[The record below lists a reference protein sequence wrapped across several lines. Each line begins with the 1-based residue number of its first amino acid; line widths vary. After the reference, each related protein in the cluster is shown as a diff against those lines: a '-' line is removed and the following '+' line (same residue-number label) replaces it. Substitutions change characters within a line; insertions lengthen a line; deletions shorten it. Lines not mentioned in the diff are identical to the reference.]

1 MNQPSA
7 PNAASSRSQFWDLVR
22 GIGILSIVMGH
33 SCHPVIPYVYTYH
46 LAVFFFV
53 SGYLYNSKK
62 YGRKPFDH
70 VAAKLKSAWPKY
82 IFYMSVYTLLHNL
95 FQHTGINSPGSLYN
109 HSYTLMA
116 LCNAIVFQGVEPMGG
131 TLWFVPVWILACGI
145 FGGIVW
151 FSFRFL
157 PDLSHGPASLRPA
170 AITGISSLFGAAGC
184 FFIFRSLPLAYQL
197 HLAFLVQPFFAAGW
211 LIRCFLPDYRKLLR
225 WYLALPAALVWAFVI
240 RHENLYIDLS
250 LGRIGN
256 GWQFFLLAFLG
267 IYCCMYLA
275 TLLEHSK
282 QIKRLVSLWG
292 QYSFDIM
299 AAHFLVFKWI
309 DLIYGRF
316 LVNDPLEQY
325 SGFPQAYAG
334 SLWPAYMILGTTIPA
349 LIGLLLEKGGK
360 KLAKHLPA

>member
-1 MNQPSA
+1 MNQPTA
-7 PNAASSRSQFWDLVR
+7 PNAASSRSQFWYLVR

-225 WYLALPAALVWAFVI
+225 WYLALPAALVWALVI

-282 QIKRLVSLWG
+282 QIKRLVSLRG

-299 AAHFLVFKWI
+299 AAHFLVF
-309 DLIYGRF
+309 
-316 LVNDPLEQY
+316 
-325 SGFPQAYAG
+325 
-334 SLWPAYMILGTTIPA
+334 
-349 LIGLLLEKGGK
+349 
-360 KLAKHLPA
+360 